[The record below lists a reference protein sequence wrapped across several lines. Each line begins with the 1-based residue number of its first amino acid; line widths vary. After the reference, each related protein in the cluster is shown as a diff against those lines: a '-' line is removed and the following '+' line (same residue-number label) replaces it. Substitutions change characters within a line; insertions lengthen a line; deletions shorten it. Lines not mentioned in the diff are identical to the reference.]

1 MVLYKYNRFCNHT
14 VMRELG
20 LNTVLSQTNEHKF
33 SMSIN
38 RFETCHSMK
47 WISVAKAARVSLLI
61 TTVYQTCFREK
72 GGACMYEIPVCAL

>member
-1 MVLYKYNRFCNHT
+1 
-14 VMRELG
+14 MRELG

-72 GGACMYEIPVCAL
+72 GGGACMYEIPVCAL

>member
-1 MVLYKYNRFCNHT
+1 MVLYTCNRFLQSHSNERT
-14 VMRELG
+14 RPKY
-20 LNTVLSQTNEHKF
+20 SAFSTNEHKF

-72 GGACMYEIPVCAL
+72 GGGGMHV

>member
-1 MVLYKYNRFCNHT
+1 
-14 VMRELG
+14 MRDLG

-47 WISVAKAARVSLLI
+47 LISVAKAARVSLI
-61 TTVYQTCFREK
+61 FSKVYQTCFREK
-72 GGACMYEIPVCAL
+72 GGGACMYEIPVCAL